1 MSLIIYNNWIL
12 SNYQNG
18 AIVSIKL
25 PDTFSNISQNV
36 KKHTVIG
43 ILIYLF
49 TYYDIVHSGTLYDAE
64 SMV

>member
-36 KKHTVIG
+36 KKTYRNWHPY
-43 ILIYLF
+43 LFIYL
-49 TYYDIVHSGTLYDAE
+49 L
-64 SMV
+64 